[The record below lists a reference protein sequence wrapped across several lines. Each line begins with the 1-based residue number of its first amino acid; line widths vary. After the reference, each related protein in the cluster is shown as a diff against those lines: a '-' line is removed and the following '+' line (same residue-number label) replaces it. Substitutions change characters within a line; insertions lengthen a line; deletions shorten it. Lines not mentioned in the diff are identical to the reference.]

1 MTALPIRPPRRK
13 DAGGTARPSVAS
25 VVIDFDG
32 TICAEDVSYRLFET
46 FARPGWREIDVEFE
60 RDEIGSRECITRQA
74 ELLEAGDDE
83 LRRFAVGRFAP
94 VPSFEPFV
102 AWAREAGVRLAVA
115 SDGLGSH
122 VEPILRAAGIAGIE
136 VFTNRVSVRS
146 GTASFDFPHGH
157 PVCRSCGTC
166 KMGVVLAHREHGPV
180 AFVGDGYSDRL
191 GALYADVVFAKGHL
205 AEYCSRE
212 RVPFL
217 EWETFD
223 DVRHA
228 LERSGGVP
236 GPVEPARCPGWSE

>member
-1 MTALPIRPPRRK
+1 MTATPIEPLNDANAVRPTV
-13 DAGGTARPSVAS
+13 GS

-32 TICAEDVSYRLFET
+32 TVCAEDVSYRLFET
-46 FARPGWREIDVEFE
+46 FARPGWRAIDLEFE
-60 RDEIGSRECITRQA
+60 RQAIGSRECIIRQA
-74 ELLEAGDDE
+74 ELLDAEDDE
-83 LRRFAVGRFAP
+83 LRRFAIERFAP

-102 AWAREAGVRLAVA
+102 AWAREAGLRLAVA

-122 VEPILRAAGIAGIE
+122 VEPILRAAGIAGLE
-136 VFTNRVSVRS
+136 VFTNRVSVDN

-157 PVCRSCGTC
+157 PICRSCGTC

-191 GALYADVVFAKGHL
+191 GALYADVVFAKDHL
-205 AEYCSRE
+205 ADYCSRE
-212 RVPFL
+212 GVPFL

-223 DVRHA
+223 DVR
-228 LERSGGVP
+228 RSLDGPGGLP